1 MHGEK
6 KLRARFKLWLELDG
20 EPVLGEGGFALLKA
34 IEEEGSIMGACRRLG
49 LSYRKALNYI
59 RKMDERL
66 GLKIVET
73 RRGGRSGGEARL
85 TEEGRAL
92 LEAFMR
98 LEEALKKAL
107 EEASGAL
114 DILS

>member
-34 IEEEGSIMGACRRLG
+34 IEEEGSIMGACKRLG

-59 RKMDERL
+59 KKTEGRL
-66 GLKIVET
+66 GLKIVEA
-73 RRGGRSGGEARL
+73 RRGGRGGGEARL
-85 TEEGRAL
+85 TEKGRAL
-92 LEAFMR
+92 LDIFMH
-98 LEEALKKAL
+98 LEEAIRKAL
-107 EEASGAL
+107 EEASCAL
-114 DILS
+114 EIFS